1 MTPTPTCTLLPS
13 FCGLPAALPNALIVC
28 RYYGYLNT
36 LGGYD
41 TYQIRRCNL
50 DGSSDTVVYDQI
62 YYERPEYGQYIA
74 DIGLDLVNRDFYV
87 IG

>member
-1 MTPTPTCTLLPS
+1 M
-13 FCGLPAALPNALIVC
+13 G

-50 DGSSDTVVYDQI
+50 DGSSDTAVYDQI